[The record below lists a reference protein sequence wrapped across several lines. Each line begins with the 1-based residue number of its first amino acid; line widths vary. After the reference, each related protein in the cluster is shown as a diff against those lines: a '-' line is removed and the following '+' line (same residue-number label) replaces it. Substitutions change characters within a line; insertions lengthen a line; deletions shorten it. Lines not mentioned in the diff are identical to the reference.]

1 MIKKIL
7 IGAFL
12 LVSFIS
18 IAQESTSSPY
28 SYFGIGEAR
37 FNGTAEYRMMGGMNV
52 EMDSIHLNIENPASY
67 AALKLTTF
75 SLGGS
80 YGTTKIKANGTTD
93 KVDRSTLD
101 YLAVGL
107 PLGKFGLAFGL
118 MPYSSVGYKIQSIS
132 DDPSVSSK
140 RNTGTGGLNKVFL
153 GLGYMIKPGFSI
165 GADAQYNFGK
175 IETSSVEFVP
185 TIPIGTQE
193 LKTSDLSGINFNL
206 GMMYERKFN
215 KKLSFY
221 GSANYSFSANV
232 NSDNVRQIST
242 GFYNSSFE
250 FRVVDSL
257 PSIRNSV
264 GLKIPGKFTF
274 GAGIGEKRKWL
285 VGAQLTFQ
293 GAAELKNDFDNSLTN
308 NAVYKSYSKYAIGG
322 YYIPDYDSFTSYLSR
337 VVYRGGFRYEKS
349 GLIINSEEIND
360 VAVTFGAGFPITGVF
375 SSINL
380 GFEVGKKGTT
390 NSGLVQENYFN
401 ASIGFSL
408 NDKWFR
414 KSKFD

>member
-1 MIKKIL
+1 MIKKFL

-18 IAQESTSSPY
+18 LAQESTSSPY
-28 SYFGIGEAR
+28 SYFGIGESR
-37 FNGTAEYRMMGGMNV
+37 FNGTAEYRSMGGMNV

-75 SLGGS
+75 SIGGS

-93 KVDRSTLD
+93 KVDKSTLD

-107 PLGKFGLAFGL
+107 PLGKFGVAFGL
-118 MPYSSVGYKIQSIS
+118 MPYTSVGYKVQSIS
-132 DDPSVSSK
+132 DDPSVTNK
-140 RNTGTGGLNKVFL
+140 RNTGTGGVNKVFL
-153 GLGYMIKPGFSI
+153 GLGYMIKPGLSI

-175 IETSSVEFVP
+175 IETSSVEFIP
-185 TIPIGTQE
+185 EIPIGSQE
-193 LKTSDLSGINFNL
+193 RKTSDLSGINFNL
-206 GMMYERKFN
+206 GMMYERKLN
-215 KKLSFY
+215 TKLNFY

-232 NSDNVRQIST
+232 NSDNKQQIST
-242 GFYNSSFE
+242 GFYDSSFN
-250 FRVVDSL
+250 FTVVDSL
-257 PSIRNSV
+257 PSVRNTV

-274 GAGIGEKRKWL
+274 GAGIGQKRKWL
-285 VGAQLTFQ
+285 VGTQLTFQ
-293 GAAELKNDFDNSLTN
+293 GAAELKNDFNTSTTNS
-308 NAVYKSYSKYAIGG
+308 AVYDSYAKYTVGG
-322 YYIPDYDSFTSYLSR
+322 YYIPDYNSFSSYLAR

-349 GLIINSEEIND
+349 GLIINSQEIND
-360 VAVTFGAGFPITGVF
+360 VALTFGAGFPISGVF
-375 SSINL
+375 SNINL
-380 GFEVGKKGTT
+380 GFEFGKKGTT

-401 ASIGFSL
+401 ASVGFSL